1 MATALIGGLAGRG
14 SAERGNEAPRG
25 DAATSSD
32 ERSGGDAATSGVGA
46 PAAPV
51 RITVIDPSG
60 PQRERLV
67 RDFGVTALAAADPAM
82 AVGEVL
88 VLAVKPQQMREAVA
102 AIAPQLGAP
111 LLLSVAAGVRAADL
125 SRWLGSAARIVRT
138 MPNTPSLVGLGATG
152 LAAYPGARDE
162 DRRLAESIMG
172 AVGITVWV
180 EDESKL
186 DAVTALSGSGPAYVF
201 RFIEALVDG
210 GVALGLSPEQSR
222 RLALQT
228 VLGAAQ
234 LASTSDEAPAVLRE
248 RVTSRGGT
256 TAAGL
261 AVMAERGL
269 PATVAAAMTAACR
282 RSEELGREFGAG
294 A

>member
-1 MATALIGGLAGRG
+1 LTASLSSVRIAFVGGGNMASALIGGLIARG
-14 SAERGNEAPRG
+14 AQASCL
-25 DAATSSD
+25 AA
-32 ERSGGDAATSGVGA
+32 
-46 PAAPV
+46 
-51 RITVIDPSG
+51 IDPSDA
-60 PQRERLV
+60 QRASLASR
-67 RDFGVTALAAADPAM
+67 FGIATHAAPSAAALEAD
-82 AVGEVL
+82 VV

-102 AIAPQLGAP
+102 AIAPHLRSP

-125 SRWLGSAARIVRT
+125 SRWLGGGARIVRT
-138 MPNTPSLVGLGATG
+138 MPNTPALVGLGATG
-152 LAAYPGARDE
+152 LAAYPGTGDE

-180 EDESKL
+180 DDESRL

-201 RFIEALVDG
+201 RFVEAMIDG
-210 GVALGLSPEQSR
+210 GIALGLEPEQAR

-228 VLGAAQ
+228 ALGAAQ
-234 LASTSDEAPAVLRE
+234 LAATSDEPPSVLRE
-248 RVTSRGGT
+248 RVTSKGGT

-261 AVMAERGL
+261 AVLAERDL
-269 PATVAAAMTAACR
+269 PATVADAMAAACR

>member
-1 MATALIGGLAGRG
+1 MTDPLSSVRIAFVGGGNMASALIGGLIARG
-14 SAERGNEAPRG
+14 VAPERL
-25 DAATSSD
+25 AA
-32 ERSGGDAATSGVGA
+32 
-46 PAAPV
+46 
-51 RITVIDPSG
+51 IDPSQA
-60 PQRERLV
+60 QR
-67 RDFGVTALAAADPAM
+67 ASLAARFGIATHAAPSAAALDAD
-82 AVGEVL
+82 VV

-228 VLGAAQ
+228 VLGAAR
-234 LASTSDEAPAVLRE
+234 LASTSDEPPAVLRE

>member
-1 MATALIGGLAGRG
+1 MTASPLSSVRIAFVGGGNMASALIGGLIARG
-14 SAERGNEAPRG
+14 AQ
-25 DAATSSD
+25 AA
-32 ERSGGDAATSGVGA
+32 RLAA
-46 PAAPV
+46 
-51 RITVIDPSG
+51 IDPSEA
-60 PQRERLV
+60 QRASLASR
-67 RDFGVTALAAADPAM
+67 FGIPTHAAPSAAALDA
-82 AVGEVL
+82 EVV

-102 AIAPQLGAP
+102 AIAPHLRSP

-125 SRWLGSAARIVRT
+125 SRWLGGGARIVRT
-138 MPNTPSLVGLGATG
+138 MPNTPALVGLGATG
-152 LAAYPGARDE
+152 LAAYPGTGDE

-180 EDESKL
+180 DDESKL
-186 DAVTALSGSGPAYVF
+186 DAVTALSGSGPAYVL
-201 RFIEALVDG
+201 RFVEAMIDG

-228 VLGAAQ
+228 ALGAAQ
-234 LASTSDEAPAVLRE
+234 LASSSDEPPAVLRE

-261 AVMAERGL
+261 AVLAERGL
-269 PATVAAAMTAACR
+269 PATVADAMAAACR

-294 A
+294 D